1 LSNSIPESILG
12 QGLAYRLSKN
22 YNDIPAY
29 ISLFFNDIQRN
40 KLYKPEFYEKAI
52 TKKAESYKLDLLE
65 NCYSEDIVTTLQEV
79 DIRTYLV
86 DDILTKV
93 DRASMSNSIE
103 VRVPLLDHELAELTF
118 QMPVDLKLNRGS
130 SKYILKEVM
139 KNYLPRSVL
148 EHKKQGFGVPLDSW
162 FRSDLK
168 DYSVSRL
175 LSSDSQLYDF
185 LDMKYVEKIFNNHFM
200 GMRDSSPKIWMLLF
214 MDEWLSQNA

>member
-1 LSNSIPESILG
+1 
-12 QGLAYRLSKN
+12 LSKN

-118 QMPVDLKLNRGS
+118 QMPVEKGL
-130 SKYILKEVM
+130 V
-139 KNYLPRSVL
+139 
-148 EHKKQGFGVPLDSW
+148 
-162 FRSDLK
+162 
-168 DYSVSRL
+168 
-175 LSSDSQLYDF
+175 F
-185 LDMKYVEKIFNNHFM
+185 L
-200 GMRDSSPKIWMLLF
+200 
-214 MDEWLSQNA
+214 